1 MVLTTQRRIASKI
14 LKCGENRVRF
24 NNEKIEEIEEAIT
37 RQDIK
42 LLIKKGVIYKIQKK
56 GISRARVEKK
66 KRGLGSR
73 KGAKNSIIS
82 RKEKWIKKVRAQR
95 KKLRELK
102 NKRLIERS
110 VYRDIYKMI
119 KSGAFKSTKQMI
131 EYLKENKLLRK
142 GLLLQ

>member
-66 KRGLGSR
+66 KRGPGSR

-95 KKLRELK
+95 EKLRELK